1 MNHVKVR
8 DFSQTFYWF
17 LFFTESSFFC
27 TMQETAQRPP
37 GQCIPQHECLHGDE
51 VWGAA
56 AVLTFSPSEQH
67 FVDEWYEALPTVS
80 KLNSRLSGATYDTF
94 TECLM
99 VGYWEVMTP
108 QMSTKKWPLFCAV
121 SLLEYLIM
129 MNQVSHCKGAAFQWN
144 LHELHRGCLWRWLRG
159 DD

>member
-27 TMQETAQRPP
+27 TMQETAQSPP

-80 KLNSRLSGATYDTF
+80 KLNSRLSGVTYDTF

-99 VGYWEVMTP
+99 VGYWESWESHDTSDVN
-108 QMSTKKWPLFCAV
+108 KKVTLVLCSFPV
-121 SLLEYLIM
+121 RI
-129 MNQVSHCKGAAFQWN
+129 SHNDESG
-144 LHELHRGCLWRWLRG
+144 
-159 DD
+159 